1 MFVKGISVFDFSV
14 DIENG
19 VFYIRPRKITVQVV
33 INNNLFSLPARRG
46 ACGDDLM
53 GMDQKR
59 VIQ

>member
-1 MFVKGISVFDFSV
+1 VFDFSV